1 MTVMRIVVI
10 GSVAAGTSVAA
21 KARRNNEDHE
31 IVVYEKGTDISYS
44 VCGMPFYLGGEVEA
58 LDDLIPRDA
67 SWFKTRFNVDIITAT
82 EVVSIDEVHQTLLV
96 KHLPTNEI
104 VEDHYDK
111 LVLAT
116 GAAPRVIAPFDQGYD
131 NVFTLHHMNDTRAI
145 DDYLKTKSISN
156 VLIFGT
162 GYVGLEMAE
171 QFHRRGLSVT
181 LVQRSRQIM
190 TNYDG
195 EIAYRAEQ
203 VILEN
208 GVNVIKGV
216 TTESLEVEEQ
226 RITAVK
232 LSDGTQL
239 PADLVL
245 LATGVIPQ
253 TQLVHHM
260 GIAKGTSGA
269 IQVTDRMLT
278 SVPNIYAVGDVAES
292 FSLIDGSPLY
302 RPMGATANKMGRI
315 AGDAMTGGALAHRG
329 ILGTGIVRLFD
340 TTVAQTGFTEKV
352 ARAKG
357 YEIDVLYNIKP
368 GHADYLN
375 GTENVIK
382 AITDHQTGRLLG
394 AQIIGQDG
402 VDKRIDVFVT
412 AISFGAKVADL
423 FHLDLAYQPLYA
435 TTKDPVLYTGMAL
448 ENARN
453 GRPLLSPIE
462 LYQQLTMG
470 DSLQV
475 IDVRS
480 QKQYEQQH
488 IETAI
493 SMPLGEIRKR
503 IAELDPTMPTVVY
516 CNKGVTGNAAQNL
529 LLNMGFETVYN
540 LSGGHKNYQLVKT
553 YLQQNG

>member
-1 MTVMRIVVI
+1 MRIVVI

-21 KARRNNEDHE
+21 KARRNSEVNE

-44 VCGMPFYLGGEVEA
+44 VCGMPFYLGGAVEQ
-58 LDDLIPRDA
+58 LDELIPRDA
-67 SWFKTRFNVDIITAT
+67 AWFKTRFNVDIMTST
-82 EVVSIDEVHQTLLV
+82 EVISIDEVHQTLLV
-96 KHLPTNEI
+96 KQLATNT
-104 VEDHYDK
+104 VFEDHYDK

-116 GAAPRVIAPFDQGYD
+116 GAAPRIIAPFNRQYE
-131 NVFTLHHMNDTRAI
+131 NIFTMHHMADTRAM
-145 DDYLKTKSISN
+145 DRYLKENTVSN
-156 VLIFGT
+156 ILIFGT
-162 GYVGLEMAE
+162 GSVGLEMAE
-171 QFHRRGLSVT
+171 QLKQRDLSVT
-181 LVQRSRQIM
+181 LIQRSSQIM
-190 TNYDG
+190 THYDG
-195 EIAYRAEQ
+195 EMAYRAEQ
-203 VILEN
+203 VLLEN

-216 TTESLEVEEQ
+216 TAETIAAADNRV
-226 RITAVK
+226 TGVK

-239 PADLVL
+239 TADLIL

-253 TQLVHHM
+253 TQLVEHM
-260 GIAKGTSGA
+260 AIAKGTSGA
-269 IQVTDRMLT
+269 LQVTDQMMT
-278 SVPNIYAVGDVAES
+278 SIPNIYAVGDVAES

-302 RPMGATANKMGRI
+302 RPMGSTANKMGRI
-315 AGDAMTGGALAHRG
+315 AGDAMTGGQLAHRG
-329 ILGTGIVRLFD
+329 ILGTGIIRLFE
-340 TTVAQTGFTEKV
+340 TTVAQTGFTETV

-357 YEIDVLYNIKP
+357 YDIDVLYNIKP
-368 GHADYLN
+368 GHADYLS

-382 AITDHQTGRLLG
+382 AIADRQTGRLLG

-448 ENARN
+448 ENARH
-453 GRPLLSPIE
+453 GRPLLSPTE
-462 LYQQLTMG
+462 LYHRLTAG
-470 DSLQV
+470 DNLQV

-480 QKQYEQQH
+480 LKQYDQQH
-488 IETAI
+488 IATAI

-529 LLNMGFETVYN
+529 LLNMGFGEVYN
-540 LSGGHKNYQLVKT
+540 LSGGHQNYQLVKA
-553 YLQQNG
+553 YLQ

>member
-1 MTVMRIVVI
+1 MRIVVI

-21 KARRNNEDHE
+21 KARRNSEVNE

-44 VCGMPFYLGGEVEA
+44 VCGMPFYLGGAVEQ
-58 LDDLIPRDA
+58 LDELIPRDA
-67 SWFKTRFNVDIITAT
+67 AWFKTRFNVDIMTST
-82 EVVSIDEVHQTLLV
+82 EVISIDEVHQTLLV
-96 KHLPTNEI
+96 KQLATNT
-104 VEDHYDK
+104 VFEDHYDK

-116 GAAPRVIAPFDQGYD
+116 GAAPRIIAPFNRQYE
-131 NVFTLHHMNDTRAI
+131 NIFTMHHMADTRAM
-145 DDYLKTKSISN
+145 DRYLKENTVSN
-156 VLIFGT
+156 ILIFGT
-162 GYVGLEMAE
+162 GSVGLEMAE
-171 QFHRRGLSVT
+171 QLKQRDLSVT
-181 LVQRSRQIM
+181 LIQRSSQIM
-190 TNYDG
+190 THYDG
-195 EIAYRAEQ
+195 EMAYRAEQ
-203 VILEN
+203 VLLEN

-216 TTESLEVEEQ
+216 TAETIAAADNRV
-226 RITAVK
+226 TGVK

-239 PADLVL
+239 TADLIL

-253 TQLVHHM
+253 TQLVEHM
-260 GIAKGTSGA
+260 AIAKGTAGA
-269 IQVTDRMLT
+269 LQVTDQMMT
-278 SVPNIYAVGDVAES
+278 SIPNIYAVGDVAES

-302 RPMGATANKMGRI
+302 RPMGSTANKMGRI
-315 AGDAMTGGALAHRG
+315 AGDAMTGGQLAHRG
-329 ILGTGIVRLFD
+329 ILGTGIIRLFE
-340 TTVAQTGFTEKV
+340 TTVAQTGFTETV

-357 YEIDVLYNIKP
+357 YDIDVLYNIKP

-382 AITDHQTGRLLG
+382 AIADRQTGRLLG

-448 ENARN
+448 ENARH
-453 GRPLLSPIE
+453 GRPLLSPTE
-462 LYQQLTMG
+462 LYHRLTAG
-470 DSLQV
+470 DNLQV

-480 QKQYEQQH
+480 LKQYDQQH
-488 IETAI
+488 IATAI

-529 LLNMGFETVYN
+529 LLNMGFGEVYN
-540 LSGGHKNYQLVKT
+540 LSGGHQNYQLVKA
-553 YLQQNG
+553 YLQ

>member
-1 MTVMRIVVI
+1 MRIVVI

-21 KARRNNEDHE
+21 KARRNSEVNE

-44 VCGMPFYLGGEVEA
+44 VCGMPFYLGGAVEQ
-58 LDDLIPRDA
+58 LDELIPRDA
-67 SWFKTRFNVDIITAT
+67 AWFKTRFNVDIMTAT
-82 EVVSIDEVHQTLLV
+82 EVISIDEVHQTLLV
-96 KHLPTNEI
+96 KQLATND
-104 VEDHYDK
+104 VFEDHYDK
-111 LVLAT
+111 LVIAT
-116 GAAPRVIAPFDQGYD
+116 GAAPRIIKPFDQHYE
-131 NVFTLHHMNDTRAI
+131 NTFTMHHMADTRAI
-145 DDYLKTKSISN
+145 DSYLQENAVADI
-156 VLIFGT
+156 LIFGT
-162 GYVGLEMAE
+162 GSVGLEMAE
-171 QFHRRGLSVT
+171 QLKQRGLSVT
-181 LVQRSRQIM
+181 LVQRSSQIM
-190 TNYDG
+190 THYDG
-195 EIAYRAEQ
+195 EMAYRAEQ
-203 VILEN
+203 VLLEN

-216 TTESLEVEEQ
+216 TAETIIAADNRV
-226 RITAVK
+226 TGVN
-232 LSDGTQL
+232 LSNGTQL
-239 PADLVL
+239 NTDLVL

-253 TQLVHHM
+253 TQLVDHM
-260 GIAKGTSGA
+260 GIAKGESGA
-269 IQVTDRMLT
+269 LQVTDKMLT

-302 RPMGATANKMGRI
+302 RPMGSTANKMGRI
-315 AGDAMTGGALAHRG
+315 AGDAMTGGQLAHRG
-329 ILGTGIVRLFD
+329 ILGTGIIRLFE

-382 AITDHQTGRLLG
+382 AIADHQTGRLLG

-453 GRPLLSPIE
+453 GRPLLSPTE
-462 LYQQLTMG
+462 LYQQLTAG
-470 DSLQV
+470 DNLQV

-529 LLNMGFETVYN
+529 LLNMGFENVYN

-553 YLQQNG
+553 YLQQNR

>member
-21 KARRNNEDHE
+21 KARRNSEVNE

-44 VCGMPFYLGGEVEA
+44 VCGMPFYLGGAVEQ
-58 LDDLIPRDA
+58 LDELIPRDA
-67 SWFKTRFNVDIITAT
+67 AWFKTRFNVDIMTAT
-82 EVVSIDEVHQTLLV
+82 EVISIDEVQQTLLV
-96 KHLPTNEI
+96 KQLATNT
-104 VEDHYDK
+104 VFEDHYDK

-116 GAAPRVIAPFDQGYD
+116 GAAPRIIPPFNQQYK
-131 NVFTLHHMNDTRAI
+131 NVFMMHHMADTRAI
-145 DDYLKTKSISN
+145 DSYLKKNTTAN

-162 GYVGLEMAE
+162 GYVGIEMAE
-171 QFHRRGLSVT
+171 QLKQRGLSVT
-181 LVQRSRQIM
+181 LVQRSTQIM
-190 TNYDG
+190 THYDG
-195 EIAYRAEQ
+195 EMAYRAEQ
-203 VILEN
+203 VLLEN

-216 TTESLEVEEQ
+216 TAETIV
-226 RITAVK
+226 TADNRVTGVN
-232 LSDGTQL
+232 LSDGTKL
-239 PADLVL
+239 TADFIL

-253 TQLVHHM
+253 TQLVEHM
-260 GIAKGTSGA
+260 TIAKGDSGA
-269 IQVTDRMLT
+269 LQVTDKMMT

-292 FSLIDGSPLY
+292 FSLIDGLPLY
-302 RPMGATANKMGRI
+302 RPMGSTANKMGRI
-315 AGDAMTGGALAHRG
+315 AGDAITDGQLAHRG
-329 ILGTGIVRLFD
+329 ILGTGIIRLFD
-340 TTVAQTGFTEKV
+340 TTVAQTGFTETV

-357 YEIDVLYNIKP
+357 YEVDVLYNIKP

-382 AITDHQTGRLLG
+382 AIADHQTGRLLG
-394 AQIIGQDG
+394 VQIIGQDG

-435 TTKDPVLYTGMAL
+435 TTKDPILYTGMAL

-453 GRPLLSPIE
+453 GRPLLSPTE
-462 LYQQLTMG
+462 LNQRLAAG
-470 DSLQV
+470 DDLQV

-480 QKQYEQQH
+480 QKQYRQQH

-529 LLNMGFETVYN
+529 LLNMGFEDVYN
-540 LSGGHKNYQLVKT
+540 LSGGHKNYQLVKM
-553 YLQQNG
+553 YLQ